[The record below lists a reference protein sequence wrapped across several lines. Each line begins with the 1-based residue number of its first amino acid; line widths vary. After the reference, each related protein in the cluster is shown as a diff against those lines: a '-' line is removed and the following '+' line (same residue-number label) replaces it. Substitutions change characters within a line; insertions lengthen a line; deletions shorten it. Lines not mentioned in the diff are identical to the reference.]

1 MRPVP
6 SRKHHWALL
15 ALACVVGVSAFL
27 SGHEGPLTREQNT
40 LLAEAYRAGDGS
52 LYANDALFGPQSQ
65 AWQLNLPAW
74 NNLLHLAVQ
83 AAGPAEP
90 AGGFRVLGAAALSL
104 FLLGMYLLLYRQTHS
119 TSVATMVAIMSA
131 AVFTTSK
138 PSWGLGPLFTVT
150 PSSMYLAM
158 SPLLVLLF
166 MRSSRRWRVVWV
178 FFLVGAMG
186 NLHLWSA
193 VNLSAVLVLV
203 TLGVGRGRWRSW
215 GFVGAGLAA
224 AAVGAAPAL
233 VHYFT
238 LPSPPWLM
246 PQVPAGYATA
256 WAAVRASGQDLFYP
270 NLLDDLLAGL
280 PLAGGLAIPAVV
292 ILTRSPRFRALQL
305 GDWLAML
312 GSTLLVALG
321 LHGLMQ
327 AAAWKLDRLPVIGFY
342 QALPLVMLPLLVL
355 FAQSLVHLLRLV
367 QTHRTAVRAMLV
379 VMVLVFMGTSQNVR
393 AVRFWVQDWLA
404 ELGGQEPPSYRRFGS
419 GYEIIALA
427 RWMDRSGQV
436 APTDLVFCYEPEIR
450 SYGRRSLWCSP
461 ADMRYYYNLWP
472 QRLLQFTQDIRQQ
485 RSLMVPPD
493 RNQADARQIVDFL
506 DGFWAQRPGRVVNTF
521 VVIPAERA
529 PAPDQR
535 LAAAPAEKVGYYWKL
550 YRYLPPPTSQPAGDT
565 QPEGDGQSGMTSSSA
580 PAE

>member
-1 MRPVP
+1 MRPAP

-40 LLAEAYRAGDGS
+40 LLAEAYRARDSS
-52 LYANDALFGPQSQ
+52 LYASDALFGPQSQ
-65 AWQLNLPAW
+65 AWRLNLPAW

-83 AAGPAEP
+83 ASGPGEP
-90 AGGFRVLGAAALSL
+90 AGGFRLMGTVALSL

-138 PSWGLGPLFTVT
+138 PSWGMGPLFTVT

-178 FFLVGAMG
+178 FFLVGLLG

-203 TLGVGRGRWRSW
+203 TLGVGRFGWRSW
-215 GFVGAGLAA
+215 GFVLAGLVA
-224 AAVGAAPAL
+224 AAVGASPAL

-238 LPSPPWLM
+238 LSTPPSLM
-246 PQVPAGYATA
+246 PQATAGYATA
-256 WAAVRASGQDLFYP
+256 WAAVRASAQDLLYP
-270 NLLDDLLAGL
+270 DILEDLLSGL
-280 PLAGGLAIPAVV
+280 PLAAGLAIPAVV
-292 ILTRSPRFRALQL
+292 ILTRSPRYRALQL
-305 GDWLAML
+305 GDWLMMI
-312 GSTLLVALG
+312 GSILLVALG
-321 LHGLMQ
+321 LHGVMQ
-327 AAAWKLDRLPVIGFY
+327 AVAWKLDRLPVLGFY
-342 QALPLVMLPLLVL
+342 QVLPLAMLPLLVL
-355 FAQSLVHLLRLV
+355 LAQSLVHLLRLA
-367 QTHRTAVRAMLV
+367 QTHRTAVRAVLV
-379 VMVLVFMGTSQNVR
+379 VVVLIFMGTSQNVR
-393 AVRFWVQDWLA
+393 AVRFRVQDWLA
-404 ELGGQEPPSYRRFGS
+404 EMGNQEPPSYRRFGS
-419 GYEIIALA
+419 SYEIVALA

-436 APTDLVFCYEPEIR
+436 APADMVFCYEPEIR

-461 ADMRYYYNLWP
+461 ADMRYYYHLWP
-472 QRLLQFTQDIRQQ
+472 QRLLQFTEDIRQQ
-485 RSLMVPPD
+485 RRLIVPPD
-493 RNQADARQIVDFL
+493 RNQADPKQIVAFL
-506 DGFWAQRPGRVVNTF
+506 DWFWARRPGSRGSTF

-529 PAPDQR
+529 PAPDGR
-535 LAAAPAEKVGYYWKL
+535 LVSVAVENVGYYWKL
-550 YRYLPPPTSQPAGDT
+550 YRYLPPPASQPASSSQPAG
-565 QPEGDGQSGMTSSSA
+565 SGRSGTTPSSA